1 MSKPRIVV
9 LFFIVAIIACCFG
22 FIIYC
27 YNVPQD
33 SVVAIATPALSGITD
48 SQIIS
53 TVTAQSTITPSASVS
68 SKPTQEAVISEPT
81 VTPKPNNSHVS
92 DSDSDSDSDSEL
104 SAIESSSL
112 TIVFPTPIPTP
123 TPYSTPVPEPTLSIS
138 EVRSVVLN
146 EISDSEDYWEEQLE
160 LNTEWANDL
169 LKRGMGRSSQG
180 DEQRAERAV
189 IDAALDLLSSLKS
202 AAQSASAVDELYSI
216 ESQIP

>member
-1 MSKPRIVV
+1 
-9 LFFIVAIIACCFG
+9 
-22 FIIYC
+22 
-27 YNVPQD
+27 
-33 SVVAIATPALSGITD
+33 
-48 SQIIS
+48 
-53 TVTAQSTITPSASVS
+53 
-68 SKPTQEAVISEPT
+68 
-81 VTPKPNNSHVS
+81 
-92 DSDSDSDSDSEL
+92 
-104 SAIESSSL
+104 
-112 TIVFPTPIPTP
+112 
-123 TPYSTPVPEPTLSIS
+123 
-138 EVRSVVLN
+138 VLN